1 MSHLNPNQHF
11 DVESWRDRQIAQRTK
26 DALAARDAAFAEKHA
41 DTPLRELALYLAR
54 CARTLRHSHHRYL
67 VDGPNGTQRL
77 TIALDG
83 TTNAMPVRMRD
94 VRISEHGNWRHLH
107 WGALYSAYGKSPYF
121 DYIADDL
128 HSIIGGEQ
136 TSLLEFNTAL
146 QNLIIDF
153 LDLPI
158 EIETKPITP
167 EIAAEATDLRSLI
180 GGKKPDTLPITDVP
194 YYQVWA
200 SRHGFQPGLSILDL
214 LMNTGRESIYTLQK
228 MLP

>member
-1 MSHLNPNQHF
+1 MGSM
-11 DVESWRDRQIAQRTK
+11 
-26 DALAARDAAFAEKHA
+26 AAGSVRCYAAMLQAGKVIIDPDERRL
-41 DTPLRELALYLAR
+41 P
-54 CARTLRHSHHRYL
+54 LRHSHHRYL

-128 HSIIGGEQ
+128 HSIICGEQ

-167 EIAAEATDLRSLI
+167 EIAAEATDLRGLI
-180 GGKKPDTLPITDVP
+180 GGKKSDTLPITDVP